1 MEGMIQEL
9 PQTTIDK
16 MSSLFDKGVTR
27 SAIAKQLNI
36 SRSVVYKYIPA
47 SASTSESERRK
58 KIIIDKYNSG
68 KDIKEIQEEMNI
80 SKSTVDRA
88 LKEVPKRKAK
98 RAIKINKD
106 VEKDTII
113 TEKSYTSEIKV
124 LWLKGKTMS
133 QISRDLKIGF
143 TKVKQ
148 TIIDLG
154 MEDYTPQAKNQR
166 QPRFLYKRLW
176 VPERR
181 FWVET
186 YSEEEYNEKVEK
198 YAAK

>member
-1 MEGMIQEL
+1 MIQEL

-16 MSSLFDKGVTR
+16 MSSLFNKGVTR

-68 KDIKEIQEEMNI
+68 KEIHEIQEDMNI

-88 LKEVPKRKAK
+88 LKEVPKRKDK
-98 RAIKINKD
+98 RTIKINKD
-106 VEKDTII
+106 IERDTII
-113 TEKSYTSEIKV
+113 TERSYTSEIKD

-154 MEDYTPQAKNQR
+154 MEDYTPQVKNQR
-166 QPRFLYKRLW
+166 RPRVLYKRLW

-198 YAAK
+198 YATK

>member
-1 MEGMIQEL
+1 MIQEL

-16 MSSLFDKGVTR
+16 MNSLFDKGVTR

-58 KIIIDKYNSG
+58 EIIIYKYNSG
-68 KDIKEIQEEMNI
+68 KDIKEIQEDMNI
-80 SKSTVDRA
+80 SKSTIDRA
-88 LKEVPKRKAK
+88 LRDEIKRKTK
-98 RAIKINKD
+98 RRTKEEMSKDIIAPEVQQTKQIK
-106 VEKDTII
+106 E
-113 TEKSYTSEIKV
+113 

-143 TKVKQ
+143 SKTKQ

-154 MEDYTPQAKNQR
+154 MEDYTPQVKNQR
-166 QPRFLYKRLW
+166 QPRVLYKRLW

-186 YSEEEYNEKVEK
+186 YSEEEYNEK
-198 YAAK
+198 